1 MSWNRLSPE
10 GSYRGGM
17 RREVRLAWAAANVLL
32 AVGLLASLV
41 VDTTLTLPLLA
52 VAIAINAVATAVTS

>member
-1 MSWNRLSPE
+1 
-10 GSYRGGM
+10 M

>member
-1 MSWNRLSPE
+1 
-10 GSYRGGM
+10 M

-52 VAIAINAVATAVTS
+52 VAIAINAVGTAVTS

>member
-1 MSWNRLSPE
+1 
-10 GSYRGGM
+10 M

-52 VAIAINAVATAVTS
+52 VAIAINAVGTAVAS